1 MLFYPHRFDCPLRWQ
16 TVWVM
21 LCDGVAQIEQL
32 ALVVK
37 RGAGKFEVGRCFLV
51 VGVHEH
57 DRLKLLGC
65 LLLQLQCQKTT

>member
-1 MLFYPHRFDCPLRWQ
+1 
-16 TVWVM
+16 M